1 MIKLPSGVDINNLI
15 DDIRIISWKA
25 ADILLYYSRML
36 ENSDDKINIL
46 QNNNEKDPVTLADLE
61 VNEIIIKG
69 IKEKYKRNSLNIMTE
84 LEELEDIVGSLE
96 SIEPFGIEPDF
107 SSLGL
112 EPAEVL
118 GFQTEEELE
127 NAIKLLTMEVNAFN
141 FLLFDN

>member
-1 MIKLPSGVDINNLI
+1 
-15 DDIRIISWKA
+15 
-25 ADILLYYSRML
+25 
-36 ENSDDKINIL
+36 
-46 QNNNEKDPVTLADLE
+46 
-61 VNEIIIKG
+61 
-69 IKEKYKRNSLNIMTE
+69 MTE

-127 NAIKLLTMEVNAFN
+127 NAINLLTMEVNLSR
-141 FLLFDN
+141 LLFDI

>member
-1 MIKLPSGVDINNLI
+1 
-15 DDIRIISWKA
+15 
-25 ADILLYYSRML
+25 
-36 ENSDDKINIL
+36 
-46 QNNNEKDPVTLADLE
+46 
-61 VNEIIIKG
+61 
-69 IKEKYKRNSLNIMTE
+69 MTE

-127 NAIKLLTMEVNAFN
+127 NAINLLTMEVNLSS
-141 FLLFDN
+141 FLLFDV

>member
-1 MIKLPSGVDINNLI
+1 
-15 DDIRIISWKA
+15 
-25 ADILLYYSRML
+25 
-36 ENSDDKINIL
+36 
-46 QNNNEKDPVTLADLE
+46 
-61 VNEIIIKG
+61 
-69 IKEKYKRNSLNIMTE
+69 MTE

-127 NAIKLLTMEVNAFN
+127 NAIYLLTMEVNLSS
-141 FLLFDN
+141 FLLLHI

>member
-1 MIKLPSGVDINNLI
+1 
-15 DDIRIISWKA
+15 
-25 ADILLYYSRML
+25 
-36 ENSDDKINIL
+36 
-46 QNNNEKDPVTLADLE
+46 
-61 VNEIIIKG
+61 
-69 IKEKYKRNSLNIMTE
+69 MTE

-127 NAIKLLTMEVNAFN
+127 NAINLLTMEVKVSG
-141 FLLFDN
+141 FLLFDI

>member
-1 MIKLPSGVDINNLI
+1 
-15 DDIRIISWKA
+15 
-25 ADILLYYSRML
+25 
-36 ENSDDKINIL
+36 
-46 QNNNEKDPVTLADLE
+46 
-61 VNEIIIKG
+61 
-69 IKEKYKRNSLNIMTE
+69 MTE

-127 NAIKLLTMEVNAFN
+127 NAINLLIMEVNLSS
-141 FLLFDN
+141 FLLFDI

>member
-1 MIKLPSGVDINNLI
+1 
-15 DDIRIISWKA
+15 
-25 ADILLYYSRML
+25 
-36 ENSDDKINIL
+36 
-46 QNNNEKDPVTLADLE
+46 
-61 VNEIIIKG
+61 
-69 IKEKYKRNSLNIMTE
+69 MTE

-127 NAIKLLTMEVNAFN
+127 NAINLLTTEVTLSS
-141 FLLFDN
+141 FLLFDI

>member
-1 MIKLPSGVDINNLI
+1 
-15 DDIRIISWKA
+15 
-25 ADILLYYSRML
+25 
-36 ENSDDKINIL
+36 
-46 QNNNEKDPVTLADLE
+46 
-61 VNEIIIKG
+61 
-69 IKEKYKRNSLNIMTE
+69 MTE

-127 NAIKLLTMEVNAFN
+127 NAINLLTMEVNLSSY
-141 FLLFDN
+141 LLFDI